1 MNVCMYVCM
10 CIIVRS
16 ARNARLHPGRSAVCC
31 GCGEG
36 VRVAA
41 AMCGAPGP
49 LRRAGSRP
57 PIPAPNHATVAKRA
71 QPDTLSI
78 PHGMVS
84 HTAWYPTQHRH
95 GRHLQ
100 LLRFCGVWR
109 WSMRGGAPLPT
120 SDGYGARTSRGVRPC
135 ERASCAPAVLAAPAR
150 RVGKFVVRRGGSGA
164 VFVDEQRAAG
174 EVGPPCT
181 RQVKCCMLH
190 VACCML
196 HSVCESV
203 PRCMLNA
210 ARCMLH
216 SVCENVARC
225 TLHVECCMLEPQRRA
240 TLRSSFLRTSL
251 VCTSICKLASVG
263 TYAAQLGAEEC
274 ARCHVL
280 IRPCNLSRDR
290 CGCMDARSC

>member
-1 MNVCMYVCM
+1 MAKACASLRLC
-10 CIIVRS
+10 
-16 ARNARLHPGRSAVCC
+16 AARLDPSAVP
-31 GCGEG
+31 
-36 VRVAA
+36 VLA
-41 AMCGAPGP
+41 
-49 LRRAGSRP
+49 RRY
-57 PIPAPNHATVAKRA
+57 
-71 QPDTLSI
+71 QPRITHLSLSERSLTLLVSHTAWYPTRQDTGI

-190 VACCML
+190 VACCTRYVKVF
-196 HSVCESV
+196 HVVC
-203 PRCMLNA
+203 
-210 ARCMLH
+210 
-216 SVCENVARC
+216 
-225 TLHVECCMLEPQRRA
+225 
-240 TLRSSFLRTSL
+240 
-251 VCTSICKLASVG
+251 
-263 TYAAQLGAEEC
+263 
-274 ARCHVL
+274 
-280 IRPCNLSRDR
+280 
-290 CGCMDARSC
+290 